1 MAGQPVV
8 GKRALVVHNLGM
20 LERRFPKHREECAAF
35 IVADPLQTARQTI
48 ECAAAATPSHPRL
61 LITGTGV
68 IGAVTRERARAIASE
83 TEPVVILQ
91 IRHCTDGAMVTITNA
106 EGGMPQSL
114 QFNLASSNGH
124 GALVDFLQSQ
134 RPSGIEILD
143 PANVPQQLVELL
155 LTLKVPYDIFIA
167 DAGLLGPRDAQ
178 PIAIAAL
185 ESPAGN
191 GQRVPSAKTGAE
203 VGKEEETNWVKRWRT
218 IADGARRILVPCP
231 QAEAFAASILPQHAI
246 EAIARPAE
254 KRGRNPR
261 RVRELDSRHLAFVPV
276 RSCAH
281 EQRLMS
287 AVTRKFIAL
296 QPDLSFTII
305 GTTLDDMGL
314 MRGGNAFVTGAVAAE
329 DFEHLIAALGVR
341 HLFVSMTRPLFGHP
355 TLNAVHS
362 SSLATAYFD
371 WSMGRIKPKKQ
382 DLAIDPRSSLDHII
396 DALSRWML
404 KP

>member
-1 MAGQPVV
+1 
-8 GKRALVVHNLGM
+8 
-20 LERRFPKHREECAAF
+20 
-35 IVADPLQTARQTI
+35 
-48 ECAAAATPSHPRL
+48 
-61 LITGTGV
+61 
-68 IGAVTRERARAIASE
+68 
-83 TEPVVILQ
+83 
-91 IRHCTDGAMVTITNA
+91 MVTITKA

-114 QFNLASSNGH
+114 QFNLTSSDEC

-155 LTLKVPYDIFIA
+155 LALKVPYDIFIA
-167 DAGLLGPRDAQ
+167 DAGLLGPRDVQ

-185 ESPAGN
+185 GSPAGN

-203 VGKEEETNWVKRWRT
+203 EETQWVKHWRT
-218 IADGARRILVPCP
+218 IADGARRILVPCA
-231 QAEAFAASILPQHAI
+231 QAESFATSILPQHAI

-254 KRGRNPR
+254 KRGRHPR
-261 RVRELDSRHLAFVPV
+261 KGKKSESRHLAFVPV

-296 QPDLSFTII
+296 QPDVSFTII

-341 HLFVSMTRPLFGHP
+341 HLFVSTTRPLFGHP
-355 TLNAVHS
+355 TLNAAHS
-362 SSLATAYFD
+362 SSLPTAYFD

-382 DLAIDPRSSLDHII
+382 DLAIDPRSSLDDII

-404 KP
+404 RP